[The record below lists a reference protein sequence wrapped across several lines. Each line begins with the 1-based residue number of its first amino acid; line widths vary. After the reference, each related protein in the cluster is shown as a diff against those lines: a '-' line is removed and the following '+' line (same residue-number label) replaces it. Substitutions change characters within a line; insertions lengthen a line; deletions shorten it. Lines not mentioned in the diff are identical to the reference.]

1 MKAVICKRYGSADV
15 LELQDIEKPTVK
27 SGEVL
32 VKIIASSSTAADSMM
47 RQGIPVF
54 GRLFLGLRKPK
65 FPITG
70 TGFAGI
76 IEELGEGVNNYK
88 VGDKVFGESA
98 LGAGTNAE
106 YVCVSQDAVLL
117 PMPNN
122 ISFEEAA
129 PLCDGALTS
138 MNFLKEVSNIKSGQ
152 RILINGAAGSLGTAA
167 VQLAKHY
174 GAHVTGVCSTQNI
187 TLVKSLGADDVI
199 DYTRQD
205 VSQNTERYHIIYDTV
220 GKLSFSEC
228 KKRLMENGEFI
239 SPVLNLKLLW
249 QMLFTSIFKG
259 KKAKF
264 FATGIRPPQ
273 ELRELLGE
281 LIPVIESG
289 KLKTHIDKRFPIEQI
304 KEAHQYVDRG
314 HKRGNVVIIE
324 ALENKTL
331 NPKPLINITVLF

>member
-1 MKAVICKRYGSADV
+1 MKAVICSQYGSANV
-15 LELQDIEKPTVK
+15 LELQDIEKPSVK

-32 VKIIASSSTAADSMM
+32 VRIMASSTTAADSMM
-47 RQGIPVF
+47 RQGVPVF

-76 IEELGEGVNNYK
+76 IEELGEGVENYK

-106 YVCVSQDAVLL
+106 FLSVAEDAVLL
-117 PMPNN
+117 PMPAN

-138 MNFLKEVSNIKSGQ
+138 INFLQDVSTIKPGQ

-187 TLVKSLGADDVI
+187 ALVKSLGADEVI

-205 VSQNTERYHIIYDTV
+205 FCNNAEKYNIIYDTV
-220 GKLSFSEC
+220 GKRHFSEC
-228 KKRLMENGEFI
+228 KKVLEEDGEFI
-239 SPVLNLKLLW
+239 SPVLSLKLLF
-249 QMLFTSIFKG
+249 QMLFTSLFKG

-264 FATGIRPPQ
+264 SATGLRPPQ
-273 ELRELLGE
+273 ELRELLGQ
-281 LIPVIESG
+281 LIPLIENG
-289 KLKTHIDKRFPIEQI
+289 KLKTHIDKRFSLAQI
-304 KEAHQYVDRG
+304 KEAHQYVDSG

-324 ALENKTL
+324 QT
-331 NPKPLINITVLF
+331 IN

>member
-1 MKAVICKRYGSADV
+1 MKAVICSQYGSADV

-32 VKIIASSSTAADSMM
+32 VKIMASSTTAADSMM
-47 RQGIPVF
+47 RQGVPVF

-76 IEELGEGVNNYK
+76 IEELGEGVKNYK

-106 YVCVSQDAVLL
+106 YVCVSQDAVLM
-117 PMPNN
+117 PMPAN

-138 MNFLKEVSNIKSGQ
+138 INFLQDVSHIKPGQ
-152 RILINGAAGSLGTAA
+152 RVLINGAAGSLGTAA

-174 GAHVTGVCSTQNI
+174 GAHVIGVCSTQNI
-187 TLVKSLGADDVI
+187 SLVKSLGAHEVI

-205 VSQNTERYHIIYDTV
+205 FCNNAGKYNIIYDTV
-220 GKLSFSEC
+220 GKRHFNEC
-228 KKRLMENGEFI
+228 KKVLEEDGEFI
-239 SPVLNLKLLW
+239 SPVLNLKLLF

-264 FATGIRPPQ
+264 SATGIRPPQ
-273 ELRELLGE
+273 ELRKLLE
-281 LIPVIESG
+281 QLIPLIESG
-289 KLKTHIDKRFPIEQI
+289 KLKTHIDKRFSLSQI
-304 KEAHQYVDRG
+304 KEAHQYVDSG
-314 HKRGNVVIIE
+314 HKRGNVVIMEVID
-324 ALENKTL
+324 NKIQ
-331 NPKPLINITVLF
+331 NS

>member
-1 MKAVICKRYGSADV
+1 MKAVICSRYGSADV
-15 LELQDIEKPTVK
+15 LELQDIEKPSVK

-32 VKIIASSSTAADSMM
+32 VKIMASSTTAADSMM
-47 RQGIPVF
+47 RQGVPVF

-70 TGFAGI
+70 TGFAGV
-76 IEELGEGVNNYK
+76 IEELGEGVNQYK
-88 VGDKVFGESA
+88 IGDKVFGESA

-106 YVCVSQDAVLL
+106 YVCVSQEAVLL
-117 PMPNN
+117 PMPAN

-138 MNFLKEVSNIKSGQ
+138 INFLKGVSSIQPGQ

-167 VQLAKHY
+167 VQLAKHL

-187 TLVKSLGADDVI
+187 ALVKSLGADEVI

-205 VSQNTERYHIIYDTV
+205 FCKNTEKYNIIYDTV
-220 GKLSFSEC
+220 GKRHFSEC
-228 KKRLMENGEFI
+228 KKALVEGGEFI
-239 SPVLNLKLLW
+239 SPVLNLKLLF
-249 QMLFTSIFKG
+249 QMLFTSLFKG

-264 FATGIRPPQ
+264 SATGLRSAQ
-273 ELRELLGE
+273 ELRELLGQ
-281 LIPVIESG
+281 LIPLIESE
-289 KLKTHIDKRFPIEQI
+289 KLKTHIDKRFCLAEI

-324 ALENKTL
+324 QMEN
-331 NPKPLINITVLF
+331 